1 MARPRRRRPTRQP
14 RFGRDEPGIE
24 RRRQAAQPFLR
35 SVLVVLVS
43 PGFDDRL
50 GVGQAREPVL
60 VEALI
65 AEPAVERFDI
75 GVLIGFARFD
85 QAQGDP
91 AFMRPGQHGS
101 AAELLGIIRAQHP
114 REATDKRKAVE
125 CPGHRSSPEGAS
137 GDDGN
142 RFGRG
147 IIDNR
152 QTLDHA
158 SIGRSVEHEV
168 GGPHVVGCL
177 RAHQGLSTGDRD
189 LLPSSASDLQLGF
202 GVQPLDAFAV
212 ICRTSVRRA
221 GAATIFFVAPRG

>member
-1 MARPRRRRPTRQP
+1 MIAW
-14 RFGRDEPGIE
+14 
-24 RRRQAAQPFLR
+24 AWAK
-35 SVLVVLVS
+35 LVNQL
-43 PGFDDRL
+43 
-50 GVGQAREPVL
+50 L

-85 QAQGDP
+85 QAQGDT

-158 SIGRSVEHEV
+158 SIGRSVDRHALEQLLVPVLDHGEERPCDCSGMITV
-168 GGPHVVGCL
+168 S
-177 RAHQGLSTGDRD
+177 ATDEGLPRITAPVSGIDYDGSHTLPGF
-189 LLPSSASDLQLGF
+189 LLSSQ
-202 GVQPLDAFAV
+202 
-212 ICRTSVRRA
+212 
-221 GAATIFFVAPRG
+221 